1 MRISDWSSDVC
12 SSDLSKGQWIPQKA
26 VSVLLL
32 ALRLP
37 LTANIDTRRVDFINS
52 PGTQTSIVVFKFN
65 TLGLPIGGEWPCR
78 ARSHSLFLAS
88 PLFLASLPYFLRCG
102 GSRLPTLHRR
112 NSGPR
117 RSAERRVGKECVST
131 CRSRWSLHN

>member
-78 ARSHSLFLAS
+78 ARSP
-88 PLFLASLPYFLRCG
+88 PLFLA
-102 GSRLPTLHRR
+102 
-112 NSGPR
+112 
-117 RSAERRVGKECVST
+117 RSEERRVGNECCST
-131 CRSRWSLHN
+131 CRSGWWRTI

>member
-1 MRISDWSSDVC
+1 MMKPARLRLNTHCSLRLWVPELRLPHMDWAG
-12 SSDLSKGQWIPQKA
+12 LSKGQWIPQKA

-88 PLFLASLPYFLRCG
+88 QLYFASLPYFLRFG
-102 GSRLPTLHRR
+102 GLRLSKIH
-112 NSGPR
+112 
-117 RSAERRVGKECVST
+117 
-131 CRSRWSLHN
+131 